1 MQLLPRKKGREKH
14 EDRNGIVESESF
26 LPVAASIANDLYP
39 PISTTQSQ
47 ISTTSAGPRN
57 VIQGGCQDVSQSSPA
72 QLITASGRNSC
83 SKEQDHSAHR
93 GTVTTQSEAS
103 SIRRRRGPRASGSL
117 DAPVR
122 DLENKLSEHAIEF
135 PYQPSPRLDQ
145 TNLGG
150 TAATSTQFENVT
162 HNILQSAT
170 AVVLS
175 FWPVRITLK
184 MFLHSIAIILL
195 LGMFIG
201 LVVAGILAIISLGS
215 EGLVMF
221 ICAVPGGHRIMPR
234 LGFVCH
240 TENMVSDI
248 VMRSMDPLF
257 QAHAVAQGLPEEAES
272 LFSWAA
278 EFLTL
283 ELELNKVANSI
294 LLTDIRGKEE
304 LARKYDAYGEQAL
317 HLGRDLSDYYGDMTV
332 HFEALSLNMEYFG
345 RVLGERSTP
354 IGIILSWFD
363 QNSLVD
369 PLNHYLDFVE
379 QVTDDLTRKA
389 DSCRDQVR
397 HFGETWGT
405 VQVAHNIRLK
415 ELGGSDRGFWHWLP
429 TLLQSRRHTQS
440 IQDRITLVEIG
451 RTYHEPVLS
460 RTREHT
466 FTQLAGLPKANLAG
480 SDGTTLRRW
489 SELSISMLTAFT
501 NYRRVWLTQANFFH
515 SDLKVDGDP
524 GAHGPQ
530 GEDLVAEARH
540 DGGLQVL

>member
-1 MQLLPRKKGREKH
+1 MQSLPRKKGRKKH
-14 EDRNGIVESESF
+14 EDRNGIVESECF
-26 LPVAASIANDLYP
+26 LPVAASVANDLFP

-47 ISTTSAGPRN
+47 VSTTSAGPRN
-57 VIQGGCQDVSQSSPA
+57 AIQGGCQDVSQSSPA
-72 QLITASGRNSC
+72 QLITAPGRNSC

-122 DLENKLSEHAIEF
+122 DLENKLSEKAIEF

-150 TAATSTQFENVT
+150 NLF
-162 HNILQSAT
+162 QSAT

-184 MFLHSIAIILL
+184 LFLHSLAIILL

-234 LGFVCH
+234 LGFACH

-248 VMRSMDPLF
+248 VMRSMDSLI
-257 QAHAVAQGLPEEAES
+257 QAHAVAQGLPEEAEP

-304 LARKYDAYGEQAL
+304 LAGKYDAYGEQAL
-317 HLGRDLSDYYGDMTV
+317 HLGRDLSDYYGDIMV
-332 HFEALSLNMEYFG
+332 YFEALSLNMEYFG
-345 RVLGERSTP
+345 RVIGERSTP
-354 IGIILSWFD
+354 FGIVLSWFD
-363 QNSLVD
+363 RTSLLD
-369 PLNHYLDFVE
+369 HLNHYLDFVE

-389 DSCRDQVR
+389 DSCRNQVR
-397 HFGETWGT
+397 HFGETWGII
-405 VQVAHNIRLK
+405 QVAHNIRLK

-451 RTYHEPVLS
+451 RTYHEPVYDGI
-460 RTREHT
+460 TRIIQIIEDTRAHVH
-466 FTQLAGLPKANLAG
+466 AA
-480 SDGTTLRRW
+480 RR
-489 SELSISMLTAFT
+489 IA
-501 NYRRVWLTQANFFH
+501 
-515 SDLKVDGDP
+515 
-524 GAHGPQ
+524 Q
-530 GEDLVAEARH
+530 GESRWQRWHNASALVGTINQHVNSLHKLSSRMASAGQLLSFRS
-540 DGGLQVL
+540 QS